1 MSLPQSNKR
10 MRLPGSTTLKRK
22 AREVSDWV
30 DLQWSLLT
38 DLLRQVAPLA
48 KGRLLDVGCGQ
59 KPYEE
64 IFTPFVQEYV
74 GIEHEAT
81 FALTQASS
89 NGKRPDYT
97 YDGRTL
103 PFDDDSFDTVL
114 NVQVLE
120 HTPQPLALMKEMAR
134 VLKPNGKLILSAP
147 FQFRMHEQPHD
158 YFRYTVFGLTSLCAE
173 VGLKVESV
181 HHQGSLWSVLAHKLN
196 SFLAFR
202 VAHLE
207 GLSQAM
213 GKSSHEAPSASSVR
227 LWTLPVVAPLML
239 TLSGGARVL
248 DRVLPEP
255 DETLGFL
262 IVATPTGPQS

>member
-1 MSLPQSNKR
+1 
-10 MRLPGSTTLKRK
+10 MRLIGSLSAFKST

-38 DLLRQVAPLA
+38 DLLRHVAPLA

-64 IFTPFVQEYV
+64 IFAPFVQEYI

-81 FALTQASS
+81 FAQTQASAHA
-89 NGKRPDYT
+89 KQPDFT
-97 YDGRTL
+97 YDGVTL
-103 PFDDDSFDTVL
+103 PFENCSFDTVL

-120 HTPQPLALMKEMAR
+120 HTPHPLTLMKEMAR
-134 VLKPNGKLILSAP
+134 VLKPGGRLILSAP

-158 YFRYTVFGLTSLCAE
+158 YFRYTRFGLESLCKE
-173 VGLKVESV
+173 VGLTVEST
-181 HHQGSLWSVLAHKLN
+181 HAQGSLWSVLAHKLN

-213 GKSSHEAPSASSVR
+213 GKSSHEAPSANAAR
-227 LWTLPVVAPLML
+227 LWTLPLVAPLML
-239 TLSGGARVL
+239 TLSGGARIL

-262 IVATPTGPQS
+262 IVATPVGPQS

>member
-1 MSLPQSNKR
+1 
-10 MRLPGSTTLKRK
+10 MRFINSSPLKRT
-22 AREVSDWV
+22 AREISDWV

-64 IFTPFVQEYV
+64 IFAPYVNEYI

-81 FALTQASS
+81 FSLTHASAHTK
-89 NGKRPDYT
+89 GPDYT

-103 PFDDDSFDTVL
+103 PFEDHSFDTVL

-120 HTPQPLALMKEMAR
+120 HTPHPSALMKEMAR
-134 VLKPNGKLILSAP
+134 VLKPDGKLIVSAP
-147 FQFRMHEQPHD
+147 FQFRLHEQPHD
-158 YFRYTVFGLTSLCAE
+158 YFRYTVFGLTSLCEE
-173 VGLKVESV
+173 VGLRVESV
-181 HHQGSLWSVLAHKLN
+181 HRQGSLWSVLAHKLN
-196 SFLAFR
+196 TFLAFR

-213 GKSSHEAPSASSVR
+213 DKCSHEAPSAISAR

-239 TLSGGARVL
+239 SLSGGARLL

-262 IVATPTGPQS
+262 IVATPNGAQP